1 MNKFVLIVEFQVKPE
16 CLDKFNELIAINAK
30 ASVAEEPG
38 CRQFDVLQN
47 NDDPNH
53 VVLYE
58 VYDSLAAFQD
68 HMGRAHT
75 QAFLGQALKR
85 LGRRRGVDLV
95 AFLNIGDVE
104 RPFVGE

>member
-75 QAFLGQALKR
+75 QAFLGQAKALINKQTAYKLKR
-85 LGRRRGVDLV
+85 TV
-95 AFLNIGDVE
+95 APPVKA
-104 RPFVGE
+104 